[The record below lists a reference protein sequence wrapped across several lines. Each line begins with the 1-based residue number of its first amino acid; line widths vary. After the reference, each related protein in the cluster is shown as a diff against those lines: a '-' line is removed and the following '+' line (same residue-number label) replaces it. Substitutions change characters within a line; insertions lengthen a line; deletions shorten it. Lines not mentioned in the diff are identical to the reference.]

1 MKSQLESTA
10 MSERFERLFG
20 ESPSAVFSAPGR
32 VNLIGEHTD
41 YNQGFVM
48 PSAITFRTRVAV
60 SPRRDTHLV
69 IQSEQYPERFEL
81 DLHHLP
87 RQGSGSWSDYV
98 VGVAATLLQHGCCVR
113 GANLLVQGDIPIGAG
128 LSSSAAIAVASALAL
143 VNLAECNLPLTRIA
157 HLCQH
162 AENTFVGARV
172 GIMDPFVSCL
182 GSAGHALLL
191 DCRSLQFE
199 HIPIPES
206 VRMVVCNTMVKH
218 QLASGEYN
226 QRRRDCEGSVK
237 LLSRWYPEIR
247 ALRDIS
253 AGQLTEHAKDIPDA
267 LYRRCQHVVLENERT
282 QQCARSLRALQ
293 LEDVGQLMRASH
305 RSLRDL
311 YEVSCTEL
319 DVMVE
324 LAEGLPGYYGGRMT
338 GGGFGGCTVNLV
350 ETAKA
355 DAFVSEIARRYQN
368 ATGIKPEV
376 YIFSAANGA
385 SQEPK
390 GKE

>member
-1 MKSQLESTA
+1 
-10 MSERFERLFG
+10 MSERFGRLFG
-20 ESPSAVFSAPGR
+20 EFPSAFFSAPGR

-48 PSAITFRTRVAV
+48 PSAITLRTRVAV
-60 SPRRDTHLV
+60 SPRKDSHLV
-69 IQSEQYPERFEL
+69 IQSEQYPEPIEL
-81 DLHHLP
+81 DLRHFPQL
-87 RQGSGSWSDYV
+87 GSGLWSDYV
-98 VGVAATLLQHGCCVR
+98 VGVAATLRQHGCCVPA
-113 GANLLVQGDIPIGAG
+113 ANVLVQSDIPIGAG

-143 VNLAECNLPLTRIA
+143 MNLAECNFSLTRIA

-182 GSAGHALLL
+182 GIADHALLL

-226 QRRRDCEGSVK
+226 RRRKECEESVQ
-237 LLSRWYPEIR
+237 LLSRWHPGIR

-253 AGQLTEHAKDIPDA
+253 PEQLAGHAEDIPET

-282 QQCARSLRALQ
+282 QRSARSLLAGD
-293 LEDVGQLMRASH
+293 LEDVGQQMRASH

-311 YEVSCTEL
+311 YEVSCAEL
-319 DVMVE
+319 DAMVE
-324 LAEGLPGYYGGRMT
+324 LAEGLPGHYGGRMT

-350 ETAKA
+350 ETARA
-355 DAFVSEIARRYQN
+355 DAFASEIACRYQK
-368 ATGIKPEV
+368 ATGIEPEV

-385 SQEPK
+385 SREAAGK
-390 GKE
+390 G